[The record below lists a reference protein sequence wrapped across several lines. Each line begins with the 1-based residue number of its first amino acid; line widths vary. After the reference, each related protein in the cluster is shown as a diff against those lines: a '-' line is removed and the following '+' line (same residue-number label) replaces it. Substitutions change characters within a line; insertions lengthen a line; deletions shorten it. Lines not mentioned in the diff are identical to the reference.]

1 MSHVPYTVAYLII
14 SLTFLYTAK
23 YKSEKNILRIFSKR
37 NKYLEFVAL
46 ANLNSSFSS
55 TAKNG
60 YQSIVIISTSF
71 KMY

>member
-14 SLTFLYTAK
+14 SLAFLYTEK

-37 NKYLEFVAL
+37 NKYLECIAL
-46 ANLNSSFSS
+46 ANLDSSFSS
-55 TAKNG
+55 TAENG